1 VNWVPRRQRLS
12 ARGVLIRTP
21 GPAANGTAV
30 VRRPRP
36 TITVSR
42 EHPCALSRRQ
52 ADRSG
57 IPSGS
62 PAKIISRVFPSA
74 PSQQRLLRP
83 NPHRACCNRRCPL
96 SAISC
101 LGASRTPAVGAR
113 GWPRHAGV
121 RETCTRADIHR
132 AAPEPPQ
139 SKPPRRFGPIEADD
153 GSSSEAVPDRRTGR
167 ATVVHPITHRRKRV
181 PYPAAAG
188 RWRSALG
195 ERVGFKGPSTP
206 SDNSLPL
213 RRCETGI
220 PDGSKIVCIAMAA
233 TTFVAR
239 SA

>member
-1 VNWVPRRQRLS
+1 MQDIELAKISQELAERFYNLVAVGEGGRCPSRVNDSGRARRRQCQPYPS
-12 ARGVLIRTP
+12 K
-21 GPAANGTAV
+21 
-30 VRRPRP
+30 P
-36 TITVSR
+36 TTCHVQS
-42 EHPCALSRRQ
+42 
-52 ADRSG
+52 
-57 IPSGS
+57 
-62 PAKIISRVFPSA
+62 IISSVP
-74 PSQQRLLRP
+74 
-83 NPHRACCNRRCPL
+83 
-96 SAISC
+96 
-101 LGASRTPAVGAR
+101 
-113 GWPRHAGV
+113 
-121 RETCTRADIHR
+121 RADIHR

-153 GSSSEAVPDRRTGR
+153 GSSSEVVPDRRTGR

-181 PYPAAAG
+181 PYPAAS

>member
-1 VNWVPRRQRLS
+1 MSTIGLWCAVRQLLPSTAEYTVDESQRGLVP
-12 ARGVLIRTP
+12 
-21 GPAANGTAV
+21 
-30 VRRPRP
+30 
-36 TITVSR
+36 
-42 EHPCALSRRQ
+42 
-52 ADRSG
+52 
-57 IPSGS
+57 
-62 PAKIISRVFPSA
+62 
-74 PSQQRLLRP
+74 
-83 NPHRACCNRRCPL
+83 
-96 SAISC
+96 
-101 LGASRTPAVGAR
+101 
-113 GWPRHAGV
+113 
-121 RETCTRADIHR
+121 RADIHR

-153 GSSSEAVPDRRTGR
+153 GSSSETVPDRRTAR

-239 SA
+239 LA